1 MKRGSSLQDLTWF
14 LDLNKTGQLDLDP
27 PYQRK
32 SVWTLKDRTYF
43 LDTIFKGYPSPAIF
57 VHKETDDQGKTIYH
71 VVDGKQ
77 RLQTILM
84 FVQNEIH
91 IGKDFGDQNFNN
103 KIFDDL
109 STEQK
114 QIFWNYVITVEF
126 VESIE
131 TQSVNQIFDRLNRNS
146 KNLNEQE
153 LRHAKYDGWFIREA
167 EKEAENTFW
176 EKVKIST
183 KSKSKRMK
191 DIQFISELL
200 MVILENQLVGFNQDR
215 ITDVYAMYDDLS
227 DNPEFEVDD
236 YLVKKETVRKYV
248 EEMENDSSCAITTWA
263 KTANNFYTLWSL
275 IVLYDGN
282 LPPPKEVVIK
292 YDSFMRRVSTMGDEI
307 DSTSL
312 SPYDSLV
319 YNYYSN
325 SRGAST
331 DLKQRTERF
340 DSLKKA
346 LLGHEGN

>member
-14 LDLNKTGQLDLDP
+14 LDLNRTKQLDLDP

-57 VHKETDDQGKTIYH
+57 VHKETDDQGKTTYH

-77 RLQTILM
+77 RLQTILR

-109 STEQK
+109 STGQK

-176 EKVKIST
+176 ENVKIST

-191 DIQFISELL
+191 DVQFISELL
-200 MVILENQLVGFNQDR
+200 MIILANQLVGFNQDH
-215 ITDVYAMYDDLS
+215 ITDVYAMYDNPS
-227 DNPEFEVDD
+227 DSQEFEADD
-236 YLVKKETVRKYV
+236 YLRKKETVRKYV
-248 EEMENDSSCAITTWA
+248 EEMENDSSQVITTWA

-275 IVLYDGN
+275 IALHDGN
-282 LPPPKEVVIK
+282 LPPPNKVAIK
-292 YDSFMRRVSTMGDEI
+292 YDSFMRKVSTMKDEM

-312 SPYDSLV
+312 SLYDRLA

-325 SRGAST
+325 SSGAST
-331 DLKQRTERF
+331 DLKQRTKRF

>member
-1 MKRGSSLQDLTWF
+1 MSGHL
-14 LDLNKTGQLDLDP
+14 KTEHIFWIL
-27 PYQRK
+27 
-32 SVWTLKDRTYF
+32 F
-43 LDTIFKGYPSPAIF
+43 FKGYPSPAIF
-57 VHKETDDQGKTIYH
+57 VHKETDDQGKTTYH
-71 VVDGKQ
+71 IVDGKQ

-84 FVQNEIH
+84 FVNNEIH
-91 IGKDFGDQNFNN
+91 IGKDYGDKNFND
-103 KIFDDL
+103 KIFDNL
-109 STEQK
+109 STGQK
-114 QIFWNYVITVEF
+114 QIFWNYVITVDF
-126 VESIE
+126 VDSVE

-167 EKEAENTFW
+167 EKEAENPFW
-176 EKVKIST
+176 EDVRIST
-183 KSKSKRMK
+183 KSKSKRMR
-191 DIQFISELL
+191 DVQFISELL
-200 MVILENQLVGFNQDR
+200 MVILEKQLVGFNQDR
-215 ITDVYAMYDDLS
+215 ITDIYAMYDDLS

-236 YLVKKETVRKYV
+236 YLIKKEKVRKYV
-248 EEMENDSSCAITTWA
+248 EEMENHSSRAITTWA

-275 IVLYDGN
+275 IVLHDGD
-282 LPPPKEVVIK
+282 LPPPEEVAIK

-346 LLGHEGN
+346 LLEHEGN